1 MASTLAQYRQGL
13 ARALD
18 DLEVYLASGGS
29 GSTVVASGLINSA
42 TNASTGRYN
51 GAYVYI
57 SAGTG
62 IGNQS
67 VVKEAGYAPSTGT
80 LTILDS
86 TGWDTSPASGSTV
99 EITRLFPALQA
110 ATAPSSYSDGN
121 DYRALVNRALSYL
134 LVPDQVSVTTVADQQ
149 EYSLSTYAAWL
160 DRPARLAAVLD
171 PPRATGWPSKRTWR
185 RWELNLDGPTPSL
198 VFLDRAYP
206 TSGATFEL
214 DVLRPADT
222 LISGVESST
231 GLSADTDTAVPAV
244 NDVVTVGLML
254 AYESLANRSPGRP
267 NGDYLKR
274 WAAQIELARRVAR
287 YDRSQ
292 ETPQQQQAAAPAG
305 TEAA

>member
-18 DLEVYLASGGS
+18 DLEVYLVSSGTS
-29 GSTVVASGLINSA
+29 TTVVASGLINSA
-42 TNASTGRYN
+42 TGASTGRYN
-51 GAYVYI
+51 GAYAYV

-86 TGWDTSPASGSTV
+86 GGWDTAPATGSTL
-99 EITRLFPALQA
+99 EITRLFPAIQA

-121 DYRALVNRALSYL
+121 DYRALINRALAYL
-134 LVPDQVSVTTVADQQ
+134 LVPDQISVTTVADQQ
-149 EYSLSTYAAWL
+149 EYSLSTYAYWL
-160 DRPARLAAVLD
+160 DRSERLRGVND

-222 LISGVESST
+222 LISGAESST

-267 NGDYLKR
+267 NGDFLTR
-274 WAAQIELARRVAR
+274 WKTQIEIARRLR
-287 YDRSQ
+287 NYDRTQ
-292 ETPQQQQAAAPAG
+292 ETAAQQAAAPSM
-305 TEAA
+305 EAA

>member
-1 MASTLAQYRQGL
+1 MASTLLQYRQSL

-18 DLEVYLASGGS
+18 DIEVYLASSGGGS
-29 GSTVVASGLINSA
+29 SVTCSGLINSA
-42 TNASTGRYN
+42 TAASTGRYN

-62 IGNQS
+62 AGNQS
-67 VVKEAGYAPSTGT
+67 VVKENGYAPSTGV
-80 LTILDS
+80 LNILDS
-86 TGWDTSPASGSTV
+86 TGWDTAPASGSTV
-99 EITRLFPALQA
+99 EITRMFPAINA
-110 ATAPSSYSDGN
+110 ATAPSSFTDGN
-121 DYRALVNRALSYL
+121 DYRAIINRALSMI
-134 LVPDQVSVTTVADQQ
+134 LVPDQISVTTVADQQ
-149 EYSLSTYAAWL
+149 EYSLSTYAYWL
-160 DRPARLAAVLD
+160 DRPDRLVGVLD
-171 PPRATGWPSKRTWR
+171 PARATGWPTKPTWR
-185 RWELNLDGPTPSL
+185 RWELNLDGPAPAL
-198 VFLDRAYP
+198 QFIDRAYP

-214 DVLRPADT
+214 RVLRPAST
-222 LISGVESST
+222 LVSGAESST

-274 WAAQIELARRVAR
+274 WAAQIDLARRVAR

-292 ETPQQQQAAAPAG
+292 ETPQQQAAAPAG

>member
-1 MASTLAQYRQGL
+1 MPTLLLYRQGL

-18 DLEVYLASGGS
+18 DLEVYLAASATS
-29 GSTVVASGLINSA
+29 TTVVCSNLINSA

-51 GAYVYI
+51 GAYVYV

-62 IGNQS
+62 IGSQS

-86 TGWDTSPASGSTV
+86 GGWATSPASGSTV
-99 EITRLFPALQA
+99 EITRLFPAINA
-110 ATAPSSYSDGN
+110 ATAASSFSDGN

-149 EYSLSTYAAWL
+149 EYSLTTYAAWL
-160 DRPARLAAVLD
+160 DRPERLAAVLD

-185 RWELNLDGPTPSL
+185 RWELNLDGGTPSL

-222 LISGVESST
+222 LISGAEST
-231 GLSADTDTAVPAV
+231 AGLASDTDTAVPAV

-254 AYESLANRSPGRP
+254 AYEGLANRSPGRP
-267 NGDYLKR
+267 NGDWLKR
-274 WAAQIELARRVAR
+274 WAAQIDLARRVAR

-292 ETPQQQQAAAPAG
+292 ETPQQQQVAAAAG

>member
-1 MASTLAQYRQGL
+1 MPTLLTYRGALQ
-13 ARALD
+13 RALD
-18 DLEVYLASGGS
+18 DGGVYL
-29 GSTVVASGLINSA
+29 VASAAGGAVTCNSLINSS
-42 TNASTGRYN
+42 TSASSGRYN
-51 GAYVYI
+51 GAYVYVQ
-57 SAGTG
+57 SGTG
-62 IGNQS
+62 VGEQW
-67 VVKEAGYAPSTGT
+67 VVKENSYVASTGT
-80 LTILDS
+80 ITTQRS
-86 TGWDTSPASGSTV
+86 TGFDTSPTAGSV
-99 EITRLFPALQA
+99 IEITRLFPSIST
-110 ATAPSSYSDGN
+110 ATATGTQTEDT
-121 DYRALVNRALSYL
+121 DYRTLVNRALSYL
-134 LVPDQVSVTTVADQQ
+134 LVPDQISVTTVADQQ

-198 VFLDRAYP
+198 VFIDRAYP

-231 GLSADTDTAVPAV
+231 GLASDTDTAVPAV

-274 WAAQIELARRVAR
+274 WAAQIELARRMAR